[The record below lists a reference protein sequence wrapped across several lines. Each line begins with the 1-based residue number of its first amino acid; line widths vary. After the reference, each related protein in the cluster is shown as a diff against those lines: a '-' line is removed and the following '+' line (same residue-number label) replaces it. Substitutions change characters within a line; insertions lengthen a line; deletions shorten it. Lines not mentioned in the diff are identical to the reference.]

1 MLVMQFF
8 HCTVWTIIAA
18 SFRRLFENES
28 PNANLAI
35 EITVGMTV
43 PSWPSDSTHEHNF
56 HNAILNFSS
65 LMWWCLTSNKAE
77 VHIDLC
83 CVEPPLVN
91 IYIIIHCVKT
101 FIPRVYKE
109 LCEL

>member
-1 MLVMQFF
+1 MLVMHFF

-43 PSWPSDSTHEHNF
+43 PYWPRNSMHEHNF
-56 HNAILNFSS
+56 CNVTLTFAQF
-65 LMWWCLTSNKAE
+65 MWWCLTRNKVE
-77 VHIDLC
+77 LCIDLC
-83 CVEPPLVN
+83 HIEPTL
-91 IYIIIHCVKT
+91 IDMYIVIHCAK
-101 FIPRVYKE
+101 
-109 LCEL
+109 L